1 MNDQRRVT
9 FQWEQ
14 LKPKTRHAIRL
25 ACEESFA
32 SFVRIF
38 FELLQGQRLV
48 WNWHHTYICDELQ
61 KVYYGEVDRLILN
74 CPPGGTKTELFS
86 IHFAPWCILRSIA
99 DGRATPGAGVSTRW
113 LPISY
118 SDDLVKEN
126 TSRVRDILRSE
137 EYHSMWPL
145 TPSPDTN
152 QKHNWE
158 FTDEHKNRHA
168 MYGTSLFGQVMG
180 RRAGFMIESP
190 KPIFTGALLID
201 DPLPTKD
208 DGSFIRMD
216 KANKALNRILRSRL
230 ARNTVPIVMIQ
241 QRIAKDD
248 TTDYL
253 RSEKTP
259 DTYRYVK
266 VPAMLDRKYVDE
278 LPAEIRLRA
287 VADTGFKD
295 APVSYW
301 EWKEP
306 AASLLAMKK
315 ADPYLFSSQ
324 YMQEPDDA
332 FLEGLIY
339 RKLLDQLVQD
349 GRALDFIPVEPALP
363 VDTYWDLGMNDDMS
377 IWLVQRRGFEIRLV
391 AFYKNN
397 NKGMEHYINWLHDFR
412 DKFGCR
418 FGKHHGPHDLA
429 VRELMSGRSR
439 ADTAKTMGLPIKT
452 HERPLLKTNAVNASL
467 SLFPTLWIDTKRCE
481 FDCLA
486 KPGENTWRPGRGGWS
501 ALNKYQREYDPEL
514 EVFSKEPL
522 HNWASHPCDAFQLIA
537 LVKSALTGEPGY
549 AVAASTGGSQHGWQ
563 GN

>member
-1 MNDQRRVT
+1 MTTPLHWDQLNIN
-9 FQWEQ
+9 QKQ
-14 LKPKTRHAIRL
+14 AIRL
-25 ACEESFA
+25 MCEQSLSAFT
-32 SFVRIF
+32 RLF
-38 FELLQGQRLV
+38 FLMLQGQKLV
-48 WNWHHTYICDELQ
+48 WNWHHTYVADELQ
-61 KVYYGEVDRLILN
+61 RVYEGKETRLILN
-74 CPPGGTKTELFS
+74 CAPGSTKTEIFS

-99 DGRATPGAGVSTRW
+99 AGRDTPGAGVSTRW

-137 EYHSMWPL
+137 EFQELWPL

-152 QKHNWE
+152 MKHNWE
-158 FTDEHKNRHA
+158 FTDQHGNRHS

-180 RRAGFMIESP
+180 RRAGYMVDDNR
-190 KPIFTGALLID
+190 FTGAMLID

-208 DGSFIRMD
+208 DGSFVRMD

-230 ARNTVPIVMIQ
+230 ARNSVPIIMIQ

-253 RSEKTP
+253 LGDKTP
-259 DTYRYVK
+259 DTYRHVK
-266 VPAMLDRKYVDE
+266 IPAIIDRKYVE
-278 LPAEIRLRA
+278 SLPAEIRAQA
-287 VADTGFKD
+287 VADTGFK
-295 APVSYW
+295 AEPVSYW

-306 AASLLAMKK
+306 LASLQAMKK
-315 ADPYLFSSQ
+315 ADPYLLSSQ
-324 YMQEPDDA
+324 YNQDPDDA

-339 RKLLDQLVQD
+339 RPSIEKLISE

-363 VDTYWDLGMNDDMS
+363 VETYWDLGFNDDMS
-377 IWLVQRRGFEIRLV
+377 IWLTQRRGFEVRLI

-418 FGKHHGPHDLA
+418 FGKHYGPHDLA
-429 VRELMSGRSR
+429 VHELMNGKSR
-439 ADTAKTMGLPIKT
+439 ADTAKKMGLPIT
-452 HERPLLKTNAVNASL
+452 IIERPKLKVNAVTASL

-481 FDCLA
+481 YDCLA
-486 KPGENTWRPGRGGWS
+486 KDGEHTWRKGRGGWS
-501 ALNKYQREYDPEL
+501 ALNKYQREFDPDL

-537 LVKSALTGEPGY
+537 QVRKTLPGQEGY
-549 AVAASTGGSQHGWQ
+549 SPASNGSTGSQHGWQ
-563 GN
+563 GH